1 MSEFKTNVSDYNNQ
15 KKWNEAKENLQSKQA
30 HGTGFVIDK
39 VVILF
44 MFEFVWLKSFELSLI
59 SDEPC
64 LVLFQSKAL

>member
-44 MFEFVWLKSFELSLI
+44 MFEFDWLKSFELSQI

>member
-1 MSEFKTNVSDYNNQ
+1 MSVITKTSLSQ
-15 KKWNEAKENLQSKQA
+15 KKKKKWKEAEENLQSKQT

-44 MFEFVWLKSFELSLI
+44 MVEFDWLKSFELSQI

>member
-1 MSEFKTNVSDYNNQ
+1 MSVITTTSLSQ
-15 KKWNEAKENLQSKQA
+15 KKNEKKPRRTCS
-30 HGTGFVIDK
+30 HGTGFVIEK

-44 MFEFVWLKSFELSLI
+44 MVEFDWLKIFELSQI

>member
-44 MFEFVWLKSFELSLI
+44 MVEFDWLKIFELSQI